1 MAVEI
6 KYVVIREGEEK
17 MSFASKK
24 EADAYDK
31 MLDLAE
37 VLNDWLVTCPL
48 ELDEAQRDNMSMW
61 LAERKDALQGN
72 CRKQRSMLRRR
83 QKCRSLRLQ
92 RMKLSLVPPKKAPR
106 KSRAKQRPP
115 DNRRSGNFRIFSQS

>member
-1 MAVEI
+1 MAVEV

-37 VLNDWLVTCPL
+37 VLEGWLAQSPVA
-48 ELDEAQRDNMSMW
+48 LDEAQREQMAMW
-61 LAERKDALQGN
+61 MAEQKDTLNTVLKSGKLQSDDKTTDAN
-72 CRKQRSMLRRR
+72 
-83 QKCRSLRLQ
+83 
-92 RMKLSLVPPKKAPR
+92 VTDIPTPKRTKA
-106 KSRAKQRPP
+106 A
-115 DNRRSGNFRIFSQS
+115 

>member
-1 MAVEI
+1 MAVEV

-37 VLNDWLVTCPL
+37 VLETWLADAPVAF
-48 ELDEAQRDNMSMW
+48 EAEQRDQMAMW
-61 LAERKDALQGN
+61 VAEQKDVLSHILKSGKLPGADTPAAEPATDESDSAGADAVSIK
-72 CRKQRSMLRRR
+72 RAAKRS
-83 QKCRSLRLQ
+83 
-92 RMKLSLVPPKKAPR
+92 A
-106 KSRAKQRPP
+106 A
-115 DNRRSGNFRIFSQS
+115 